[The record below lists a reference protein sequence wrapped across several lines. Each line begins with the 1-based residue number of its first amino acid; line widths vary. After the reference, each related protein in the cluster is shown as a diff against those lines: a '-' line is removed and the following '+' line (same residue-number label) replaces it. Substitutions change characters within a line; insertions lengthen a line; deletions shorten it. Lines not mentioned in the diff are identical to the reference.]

1 MPAKNSGFHLNPP
14 AAMTASPHYT
24 AFDDTTGRSV
34 DLNFHGSVDDVLA
47 RVAQHQAE
55 NVAPPPS
62 TDSHDK
68 KRRD

>member
-1 MPAKNSGFHLNPP
+1 
-14 AAMTASPHYT
+14 MTASPHYT